1 MSECNVPTECIV
13 KKILVKLVEFLRR
26 VKVKMKVID
35 AGVYD
40 SWRVTDLSS
49 GFKDESWRA
58 DCCHYSGRRTFLLSV
73 VGKGDPSGVASL
85 NDARK
90 FVPF

>member
-1 MSECNVPTECIV
+1 M
-13 KKILVKLVEFLRR
+13 
-26 VKVKMKVID
+26 
-35 AGVYD
+35 YD

-49 GFKDESWRA
+49 DFKDESWRA
-58 DCCHYSGRRTFLLSV
+58 DCCHYSGRRTFLLGV

-90 FVPF
+90 FVLFKAVPLYDVRSKKNECRSWTAECSS